1 MGENLKGY
9 EIKIENLSKSFG
21 NLEILKDINITI
33 PQGQFVAVVG
43 HSGCGKSTLLRIIEG
58 LDVPTTGDITVNNK
72 KVNGVDSN
80 VRFIFQDARLLPW
93 KSVLNN
99 VLIGTKD
106 KDKKKA
112 EEALSHVG
120 LFERKKAWPGIL
132 SGGQKQRVSLA
143 RALSGEPSVLL
154 LDEPLGALDALT
166 RLEMQTLI
174 EGLWKEQGFTA
185 ILVTH
190 DVSEAVKLAD
200 RVIVIDEH
208 SIKIDL
214 EITLPRPRTK
224 NNDSSY
230 FEQKILSYLMRGEDK
245 DADFTI

>member
-1 MGENLKGY
+1 MEKNLKGY
-9 EIKIENLSKSFG
+9 EIKIENLNKSFG
-21 NLEILKDINITI
+21 KLEILKDINLTI
-33 PQGQFVAVVG
+33 PQGQFIAIVG
-43 HSGCGKSTLLRIIEG
+43 HSGCGKSTLLRMIEG
-58 LDVPTTGDITVNNK
+58 LDSQTTGDIFVNDK

-99 VLIGTKD
+99 VRIGVKD
-106 KDKKKA
+106 RDKKKA
-112 EEALSHVG
+112 EEALTQVG
-120 LFERKKAWPGIL
+120 LLDRKKVWSGIL

-143 RALSGEPSVLL
+143 RALSGEHSVLL

-166 RLEMQTLI
+166 RLEMQNLI

-185 ILVTH
+185 VLVTH

-200 RVIVIDEH
+200 RVIVIDENTVNL
-208 SIKIDL
+208 DL
-214 EITLPRPRTK
+214 EISLPRPRIK

-230 FEQKILSYLMRGEDK
+230 FEQKILNYLMRSDDK
-245 DADFTI
+245 DDDFTI